1 MNEHVATYPTEK
13 GVESLYITPHPSI
26 ADEAAWEQT
35 GAALPKSR
43 TLTLPFRRIALG
55 VSFDPLFVT
64 VIGERTFT
72 YDDRVSTV
80 HIVLDEALDT
90 EHLNEWLDVI
100 VALKDRHRATAIY
113 CPNEPKEM
121 VNTLQRTEGVTRY
134 EPPHIDQVA
143 RAAFPSF
150 VSFDLTAAVV
160 GRDVPAPEAV
170 GAALNSWLGEPVID
184 PRTNTPMIGGDAQ
197 PVHKLCF
204 LDDFPMFRTM
214 HAVRTATPGGA
225 TACYLALGGLEQSS
239 AMANLTSQPRE
250 RAMPVPNRNPS
261 GY

>member
-55 VSFDPLFVT
+55 GSFDPLFVP
-64 VIGERTFT
+64 VIG
-72 YDDRVSTV
+72 
-80 HIVLDEALDT
+80 EALDT

-134 EPPHIDQVA
+134 APPHIDQVA

-150 VSFDLTAAVV
+150 VSFDLIAAVV

-239 AMANLTSQPRE
+239 AMANLTSQPRD